1 MAATGW
7 TLDYISRRVTMSQ
20 YNRLARYWSK
30 HPPLHVMV
38 AAYLGVKPEEEQRLT
53 WENESWES
61 LVARWNAT
69 PGFGMG

>member
-7 TLDYISRRVTMSQ
+7 TYEHISRRVTMSQ
-20 YNRLARYWSK
+20 YNRLARYWSN

-38 AAYLGVKPEEEQRLT
+38 AAYLGIKPEEPKPN
-53 WENESWES
+53 WETESFES
-61 LVARWNAT
+61 LVARWNAI